1 MHFIYILYSESAQ
14 KFYVGFSKDPW
25 QRLLQH
31 NTSLQNTYT
40 SKYRPWMLRAVFQCG
55 EDIAVAM
62 DVERFIKAQ
71 KSKKL
76 LDSLCDAGFVPTG
89 KLSMLVRVPHLR
101 D

>member
-1 MHFIYILYSESAQ
+1 
-14 KFYVGFSKDPW
+14 
-25 QRLLQH
+25 
-31 NTSLQNTYT
+31 
-40 SKYRPWMLRAVFQCG
+40 MLRAVFQCG
-55 EDIAVAM
+55 EDIAVTM